1 MAAKLTAAAR
11 TAALRKL
18 PQWKLNEAG
27 TAISRTYTFADFSE
41 AFGFMTRA
49 ALFAES
55 LNHHPDW
62 SNSYKKVS
70 VTLSTHEAGG
80 LSKLDLTLAAAMDAI
95 AGI

>member
-1 MAAKLTAAAR
+1 MAAKLTAAQR

-18 PQWKLNEAG
+18 PRWKLNEAG

-62 SNSYKKVS
+62 SNSYKKVN

-80 LSKLDLTLAAAMDAI
+80 LTKLDLTLAAAMDAI
-95 AGI
+95 AGM